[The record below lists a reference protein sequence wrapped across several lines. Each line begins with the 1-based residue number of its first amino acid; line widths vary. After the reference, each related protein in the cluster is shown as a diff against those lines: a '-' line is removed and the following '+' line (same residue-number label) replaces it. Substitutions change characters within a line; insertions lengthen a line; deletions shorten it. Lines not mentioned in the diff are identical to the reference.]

1 MKKIAAACA
10 LALAS
15 FALLSAQAQVPGFSN
30 TVHAAVGQSVEKNAQ
45 IKFLGFTEYFTGNV
59 TVGKITFTGDIAWQL
74 IPGSG
79 GLETRFAD
87 HNVNVVI
94 NPVKGL
100 DIGLG
105 TNLNWTVGPGP
116 SSGPQWSAYNKPYYG
131 GINLEMHKQAFLPIR
146 IIREEDLKLSIIMQK
161 KLSVC
166 ATGIKIFLKP
176 AFRFPN

>member
-1 MKKIAAACA
+1 M
-10 LALAS
+10 
-15 FALLSAQAQVPGFSN
+15 
-30 TVHAAVGQSVEKNAQ
+30 
-45 IKFLGFTEYFTGNV
+45 GFTEYFTGNI
-59 TVGKITFTGDIAWQL
+59 TVGKITFAGDIAWQL

-94 NPVKGL
+94 TPVKGF

-131 GINLEMHKQAFLPIR
+131 GINLENAQTSVSPDSNYPRRGFEVINYYAKKAFGLRYRYQNI
-146 IIREEDLKLSIIMQK
+146 
-161 KLSVC
+161 
-166 ATGIKIFLKP
+166 LKP